1 MTGWHDILELEFLQ
15 LLGHLV
21 KDDLLAGNDVG
32 MVDQGPVHR
41 ISRWGLKTATTISS
55 ILKKRPKIA

>member
-21 KDDLLAGNDVG
+21 KDDLLAGNDVS